1 MSSNPAR
8 VRFAPSPTGYLH
20 LGGARTALYNFLFAR
35 QTGGQMLLRIEDT
48 DRKRFQSA
56 AQEQLIDSLRWL
68 GISWDEGPDVGGE
81 FYPYIQ
87 SERADL
93 HREYAYELVKSEN
106 AYLCF
111 CNTNQPQTQQTTHGG
126 YDGRCRHLAPSN
138 ARKRAESG
146 EQHVVR
152 FRTPKQGSVT
162 VHDFLRGA
170 ITVGNA
176 QLEDFI
182 LLKSDGFPVY
192 HLAAMVD
199 DHTMGI
205 THVIRGEEW
214 LPSLP
219 KHALL
224 MRAFGWTEPIWCHLS
239 VLKKPGGK
247 GKMSKR
253 DSQPLDKTSGH
264 SIFVDDLRKFGYL
277 PEAIINWMALMGW
290 SLDDHQEDFTI
301 ADLQQTFSLK
311 KLNPSPATVDFS
323 KLDYFQGKH
332 MRLLPAGE
340 VAAGIKPYL
349 QHTGLDP
356 DDATLLRIVPLIQE
370 RLITFDDAPK
380 WAGFFFSANVSP
392 DPADLIAKKL
402 NQSESLDILQ
412 HVYRSLAALPSLKHE
427 SVEQALRSLS
437 ERLGIKLGQL
447 LSPVRVAVSGQRV
460 SPPLFDTLEILG
472 KQVTLQRIKN
482 AIKLLKE
489 Q

>member
-1 MSSNPAR
+1 MSSNAAR

-48 DRKRFQSA
+48 DRKRFQPA
-56 AQEQLIDSLRWL
+56 AQEQLMDSLRWL
-68 GISWDEGPDVGGE
+68 GIDWDEGPDIGGE
-81 FYPYIQ
+81 FYPYVQ
-87 SERADL
+87 SERADH
-93 HREYAYELVKSEN
+93 HREHAYKLVRTEK

-111 CNTNQPQTQQTTHGG
+111 CDTNQLQLQQLDHGG
-126 YDGRCRHLAPSN
+126 YDGRCRNLAPSN
-138 ARKRAESG
+138 ARERAESG
-146 EQHVVR
+146 ERHVVR
-152 FRTPKQGSVT
+152 FRTPEEGS
-162 VHDFLRGA
+162 
-170 ITVGNA
+170 ITVQDLIRGEITVQNA
-176 QLEDFI
+176 QLEDFV

-199 DHTMGI
+199 DQTMGI

-219 KHALL
+219 KHALV

-253 DSQPLDKTSGH
+253 DSQQLDKTASH
-264 SIFVDDLRKFGYL
+264 SIFIHDLRKLGYL
-277 PEAIINWMALMGW
+277 PEAIVNWMALMGW

-301 ADLQQTFSLK
+301 ADLQQAFSLEG
-311 KLNPSPATVDFS
+311 LNPSPATVDFS

-332 MRLLPAGE
+332 MRHLSAGE
-340 VAAGIKPYL
+340 VAAGMKPYL

-370 RLITFDDAPK
+370 RLITFEDAPK
-380 WAGFFFSANVSP
+380 WVGFFFSPNVSP
-392 DPADLIAKKL
+392 DPADLVAKKL
-402 NQSESLDILQ
+402 SRSESLDALQ
-412 HVYRSLAALPSLKHE
+412 HVYASLDALSSMEREP
-427 SVEQALRSLS
+427 VEQTLRSLS
-437 ERLGIKLGQL
+437 DKLGIKLGQL

-460 SPPLFDTLEILG
+460 SPPLFETLEILG

-482 AIKLLKE
+482 AAKLLIDL
-489 Q
+489 